1 MKATID
7 KEKKSVQI
15 DYSLH
20 PNQFQVFVD
29 PSRFRVLVAGRRF
42 GKTVLAIFELINS
55 AFHRQGTVNWYCS
68 PTYRQS
74 KMIAWKLLLKY
85 LHPALIK
92 GKPNEVDLI
101 VELKNGSEICLKGV
115 DNEDNLRGV
124 GVHFMVLDEFAQYK
138 ENVWQEVLRPMLT
151 DTKGKALF
159 IGTPAGKNSFYEL
172 YLKGLRGEDGYKSFH
187 FKTSDSPYI
196 DKIEIDEAKTQ
207 LNETYFRQE
216 YEASFEDFV
225 GLIYPEF
232 HESHII
238 EPCELGE
245 LGEVTKYVGIDPAI
259 SGTNAVLWGAVD
271 LYGNWTIYDEYYEQN
286 KRVNEVCEELSK
298 RDIPSSYFIDPTSR
312 ARNVQKEGKLYSI
325 YDEYVDNG
333 IVCLLGEND
342 VNSGINRVA
351 EHFKGN
357 KIRIFKTCKNLIY
370 ELQRYH
376 WSEERETVNGMS
388 KPRPFKH
395 LDHATDVLRYLIAS
409 RSSLVKTET
418 EFKPPKN
425 SFAYYE
431 NQFKAK
437 RGKKIELCV

>member
-1 MKATID
+1 MKAVID
-7 KEKKSVQI
+7 KEKKSVDI
-15 DYSLH
+15 NYNLH
-20 PNQFQVFVD
+20 SNQFKVFTD

-115 DNEDNLRGV
+115 DNENNLRGV
-124 GVHFMVLDEFAQYK
+124 GVHFIVLDEFAQYK

-151 DTKGKALF
+151 DTKGRALF
-159 IGTPAGKNSFYEL
+159 IGTPAGKNAFYDL
-172 YLKGLRGEDGYKSFH
+172 YLKGIRGENGYKSFH

-196 DKIEIDEAKTQ
+196 EKIEIDEARVQ

-232 HESHII
+232 HESHVI
-238 EPCELGE
+238 EPCD
-245 LGEVTKYVGIDPAI
+245 LGEVMRYVAIDPAV
-259 SGTNAVLWGAVD
+259 SGTTAALWGGVD
-271 LYGNWTIYDEYYEQN
+271 IYGNWTIYDEYYEQN

-298 RDIPSSYFIDPTSR
+298 RDIPSSYFIDPASR

-325 YDEYVDNG
+325 FDEYIDNG
-333 IVCLLGEND
+333 IICCLGEND

-351 EHFKGN
+351 EHFKAN
-357 KIRIFKTCKNLIY
+357 KIRIFKNCKNLIY

-388 KPRPFKH
+388 KPRPYKH
-395 LDHATDVLRYLIAS
+395 LDHAVDTLRYLINSHSIAYKKEEI
-409 RSSLVKTET
+409 VKPQR
-418 EFKPPKN
+418 K
-425 SFAYYE
+425 SVAWYE
-431 NQFKAK
+431 ERAKAR

>member
-1 MKATID
+1 MKAIID
-7 KEKKSVQI
+7 KEKRSVQV

-20 PNQFQVFVD
+20 NNQFQVFKD

-42 GKTVLAIFELINS
+42 GKTVLAVFELINS
-55 AFHRQGTVNWYCS
+55 AFHKAGTVNWYCS

-85 LHPALIK
+85 LHPALIQ

-115 DNEDNLRGV
+115 DNENNLRGV

-151 DTKGKALF
+151 DTKGRALF

-196 DKIEIDEAKTQ
+196 EKIEIDEARTQ

-232 HESHII
+232 NECHII
-238 EPCELGE
+238 EPCD
-245 LGEVTKYVGIDPAI
+245 LGEVTKYVAIDPAV
-259 SGTNAVLWGAVD
+259 SGTTAALWGAVD
-271 LYGNWTIYDEYYEQN
+271 RFGDWTIYDEYYEQN

-298 RDIPSSYFIDPTSR
+298 RDIPSSYFIDPASR

-325 YDEYVDNG
+325 FDEYVDNG
-333 IVCLLGEND
+333 IICSLGEND

-351 EHFKGN
+351 EHFKAN

-388 KPRPFKH
+388 KPRPYKH
-395 LDHATDVLRYLIAS
+395 LDHAADTLRYLINS
-409 RSSLVKTET
+409 RSIAYKKEEV
-418 EFKPPKN
+418 FKPQRK
-425 SFAYYE
+425 SVAWYE
-431 NQFKAK
+431 NRDNERK
-437 RGKKIELCV
+437 GKKIELCV